1 MARLSVFLPSLDTQY
16 VAVAGLPNPR
26 KDHHICMA
34 RFARDCLQKTNILFT
49 ELEIELGPD
58 TADLGMRIGLHR

>member
-1 MARLSVFLPSLDTQY
+1 
-16 VAVAGLPNPR
+16 
-26 KDHHICMA
+26 MA